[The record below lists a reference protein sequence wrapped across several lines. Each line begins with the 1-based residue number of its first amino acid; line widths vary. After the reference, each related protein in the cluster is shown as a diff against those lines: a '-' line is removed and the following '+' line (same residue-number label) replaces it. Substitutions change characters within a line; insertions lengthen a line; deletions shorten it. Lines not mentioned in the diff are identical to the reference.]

1 MDRHYTFIRFNVSSV
16 LDCFTECH
24 KHCRCQSF
32 NFHGSYWSA
41 GTCELNDADA
51 YDDKVSIIAKNGW
64 LFYNLDR
71 QLPVNCRESE
81 SRCCSTSQ
89 PCENNGQCFSTC
101 EPLGRR
107 YRCKCPYGTKGE
119 RCQIRTNDR

>member
-1 MDRHYTFIRFNVSSV
+1 MVVISLLIVILLAKPHPAWTQCQQLYFDSNQNVRVNAAMDRHYTFIRFNVSSV

-71 QLPVNCRESE
+71 QKRE
-81 SRCCSTSQ
+81 
-89 PCENNGQCFSTC
+89 
-101 EPLGRR
+101 
-107 YRCKCPYGTKGE
+107 
-119 RCQIRTNDR
+119 